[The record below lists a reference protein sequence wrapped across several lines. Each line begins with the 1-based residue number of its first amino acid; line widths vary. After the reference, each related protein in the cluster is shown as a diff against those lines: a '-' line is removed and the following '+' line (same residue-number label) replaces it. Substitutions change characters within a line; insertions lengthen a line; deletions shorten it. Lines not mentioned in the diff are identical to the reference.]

1 MELIGEEKEHGL
13 IVLFDG
19 VCNLCNS
26 SVQFIIKRDRKHLFR
41 FGSLQGAYGQQVLK
55 QFGLHPSDFNS
66 FILLEDGKLYSKSSG
81 ALRMLKHLGGGWK
94 LFYVFILVPAFI
106 RDAVYNFI
114 ATNRYKW
121 FGKTE
126 SCMLPT
132 AEQRELFL
140 D

>member
-1 MELIGEEKEHGL
+1 MELNGEEKKHGL

-132 AEQRELFL
+132 AEQRARFL